1 MVQLWI
7 KLKINAY
14 GSKAF
19 SSSWCGYKSRPLS
32 LNISLNFLIRFIYP
46 SNKRI
51 AWNKVLRVKGELIVT
66 ESDDWIL
73 YCNIYVNPS

>member
-51 AWNKVLRVKGELIVT
+51 PRIKSELIVT
-66 ESDDWIL
+66 ESDD
-73 YCNIYVNPS
+73 